1 MSMNTEQCAIIRY
14 GYVSDYDAKRHMAR
28 VIFPDKDNLVSD
40 WLPVLVH
47 NALKNH
53 DEVHVDIDEH
63 VACLMLGNGIE
74 AGLILGA
81 IYDNENR
88 PVKADN
94 DIRSVKF
101 SDGTSIIYDRKE
113 HRLAID
119 CKGDIAI
126 HATGNIKL
134 TASRIDL
141 N

>member
-1 MSMNTEQCAIIRY
+1 MNNAEQSAIMRY

-28 VIFPDKDNLVSD
+28 VVFPDKDNLVSD

-53 DEVHVDIDEH
+53 DEAHVDIDEH
-63 VACLMLGNGIE
+63 VTCLMCGNGIE
-74 AGLILGA
+74 AGVIIGA
-81 IYDNENR
+81 LYDNENK

-94 DIRSVKF
+94 DIHSVTF
-101 SDGTSIIYDRKE
+101 NDGTEIIYDRKE
-113 HRLAID
+113 HRLAIN
-119 CKGDIAI
+119 CKGDIVI
-126 HATGNIKL
+126 HADGKMKL